1 MAKAEKMMAV
11 EIVVR
16 NTEKER
22 MRLKRYLDNCRRKG
36 GGRK

>member
-11 EIVVR
+11 EIVVK
-16 NTEKER
+16 NTGKEK

-36 GGRK
+36 GRQK

>member
-36 GGRK
+36 GRRK

>member
-1 MAKAEKMMAV
+1 MAKAEKIIVV
-11 EIVVR
+11 EIVMR
-16 NTEKER
+16 NTGKER